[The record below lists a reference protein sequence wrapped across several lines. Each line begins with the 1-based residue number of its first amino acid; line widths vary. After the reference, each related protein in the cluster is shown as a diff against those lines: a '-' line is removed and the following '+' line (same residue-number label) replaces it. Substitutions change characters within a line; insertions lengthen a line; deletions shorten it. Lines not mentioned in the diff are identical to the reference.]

1 MKARTEPTPE
11 PLDKLGTQ
19 PRRRVNRSDHAL
31 EAPLLQERGLEFHTL
46 RQRFLMPA
54 LAHGIM
60 IAALLV
66 IIFPVF
72 YAVILS
78 TQSPAEYYQYPPDLT
93 PGSSLVENYGTAWRR
108 VNLGRLVANTTFIA
122 VAVSVGKIFLSIV
135 AAFAF
140 VYFDFRGKAFFFAM
154 ILITH
159 MLPLPVRIVPTFEL
173 MDQFGWVNTFYA
185 LTIPFFASATG
196 TLLFQ
201 QLYQTVPPSLADAAR
216 IDGAG
221 PLQFLWHVLIP
232 VSRTN
237 IAALFLIEFIYMW
250 NQYLWPLIVANAET
264 TRVVQIGIK
273 QLIATDAA
281 VDWAVVMAGTV
292 VAMIPP
298 LIVLLILQGSLIKG
312 LALQEEK

>member
-1 MKARTEPTPE
+1 M
-11 PLDKLGTQ
+11 
-19 PRRRVNRSDHAL
+19 
-31 EAPLLQERGLEFHTL
+31 
-46 RQRFLMPA
+46 
-54 LAHGIM
+54 
-60 IAALLV
+60 
-66 IIFPVF
+66 
-72 YAVILS
+72 
-78 TQSPAEYYQYPPDLT
+78 
-93 PGSSLVENYGTAWRR
+93 
-108 VNLGRLVANTTFIA
+108 
-122 VAVSVGKIFLSIV
+122 IFL
-135 AAFAF
+135 
-140 VYFDFRGKAFFFAM
+140 
-154 ILITH
+154 TH

-196 TLLFQ
+196 TLLFR

-221 PLQFLWHVLIP
+221 PLQFLWHVIIP

-237 IAALFLIEFIYMW
+237 VAALFLIEFIYMW
-250 NQYLWPLIVANAET
+250 NQYLWPLIVANAKT

-281 VDWAVVMAGTV
+281 IDWAVVMAGTV

>member
-1 MKARTEPTPE
+1 MKNRT
-11 PLDKLGTQ
+11 
-19 PRRRVNRSDHAL
+19 L
-31 EAPLLQERGLEFHTL
+31 EAPLPREHGREFYAL
-46 RQRFLMPA
+46 RRRVLMPA
-54 LAHGIM
+54 LAHAIM
-60 IAALLV
+60 IVALVV
-66 IIFPVF
+66 IMFPVF
-72 YAVILS
+72 YAAILS
-78 TQSPAEYYQYPPDLT
+78 TQSPSEYYHYPPDLT
-93 PGSSLVENYGTAWRR
+93 PGSSLVQNYRTAWQRA
-108 VNLGRLVANTTFIA
+108 NLGRLVANTTFIA
-122 VAVSVGKIFLSIV
+122 MTVSIGKIFLSIM

-173 MDQFGWVNTFYA
+173 MDEFGWVNTYYA

-196 TLLFQ
+196 VLLFR

-221 PLQFLWHVLIP
+221 PLQFLRHVLIP

-250 NQYLWPLIVANAET
+250 NQYLWPLIVANADT
-264 TRVVQIGIK
+264 TRVVQIGLK
-273 QLIATDAA
+273 QLVATDAA

-298 LIVLLILQGSLIKG
+298 LIVLLILQGTLIKG